1 MTDSWKLTL
10 RCNRAEAEAL
20 DTESAA
26 LAAIDPLPVLMT
38 REGVED
44 DPDSWVL
51 EAYFEDKP
59 RAEAIRA
66 VTSLVPSHVGK
77 RPQPQRI
84 ADADWVTMSQ
94 AGIEPVHAGRFYVH
108 TASNRGAVPQGAK
121 AYRIEAGLAF
131 GTGQHQTTTG
141 CLLTLDAMKAR
152 GAVVRNLLDC
162 GTGTGLLAFA
172 AMHLWPQA
180 FAAASDIDPVSIE
193 VTRENAAANGVALGV
208 NRGQLALAVAPGLDD
223 AMLVGRAPYDL
234 IIANILA
241 GPLIALAPSIAA
253 ATAEGGTVILAG
265 LLTTQADAVAAAYRR
280 RGFRVAGRVTL
291 GDWPTLRLVK
301 RQRFAPLRA
310 SA

>member
-1 MTDSWKLTL
+1 MSGSWKLVL
-10 RCNRAEAEAL
+10 ACNRAEAEAIDL
-20 DTESAA
+20 ESEVLAA
-26 LAAIDPLPVLMT
+26 LDPPPVLMT

-51 EAYFEDKP
+51 EAYFEEKP

-66 VTSLVPSHVGK
+66 VRSLAPSHSGRK
-77 RPQPQRI
+77 PTPERI

-108 TASNRGAVPQGAK
+108 TSANRGAVPAGAK

-141 CLLTLDAMKAR
+141 CLLTLDAMKRR
-152 GAVVRNLLDC
+152 GAVVRNALDC

-172 AMHLWPQA
+172 TMYLWPHA

-193 VTRENAAANGVALGV
+193 VTRENADANGVPLGG
-208 NRGQLALAVAPGLDD
+208 NRGALALAVAPGLDH
-223 AMLVGRAPYDL
+223 ALLVGRAPYDL
-234 IIANILA
+234 IVANILA
-241 GPLIALAPSIAA
+241 GPLIELAPSIAA

-265 LLTTQADAVAAAYRR
+265 LLEGQADAVARAYRR
-280 RGFRVAGRVTL
+280 RGFRVVGRVTL

-301 RQRFAPLRA
+301 RHRFAPLRG
-310 SA
+310 SG